1 MIDSN
6 VLHGFLDKLAKDAME
21 QIEKEGKL
29 SQQNALPFLIKDQYQ
44 KINHIE
50 SDFVTKSDL
59 AHTNDKINEV
69 DKNLSDKIDDLR
81 SDIFRE
87 IAQREKVTRIYFGIL
102 TTLIVLSLSKAYI

>member
-21 QIEKEGKL
+21 QIEKEGVL

-50 SDFVTKSDL
+50 ADFVTKFDL
-59 AHTNDKINEV
+59 EQTNA
-69 DKNLSDKIDDLR
+69 KIDDLR
-81 SDIFRE
+81 YDLFRE
-87 IAQREKVTRIYFGIL
+87 IKKVEKVSRIYFGIL
-102 TTLIVLSLSKAYI
+102 TTLIILSFSKGFF